1 MGAGGFRRGPHPS
14 GEWGWWNEAAL
25 LCTYRALGWNSLT
38 PRHAVGGISSEP
50 GLLLASDLT
59 RLRFLL
65 LGRSEPRRLLPCS
78 EALLLTDVF
87 SGPALS
93 SHCLELSLPV
103 LSIFKDPSW
112 KLSMASVQS
121 N

>member
-1 MGAGGFRRGPHPS
+1 MEWGCPTVRVQGSGVEQSHPS
-14 GEWGWWNEAAL
+14 S
-25 LCTYRALGWNSLT
+25 R
-38 PRHAVGGISSEP
+38 GGGVSSEP

>member
-1 MGAGGFRRGPHPS
+1 MEWGCPTVHVQGSGVEQSHPS
-14 GEWGWWNEAAL
+14 SHGEG
-25 LCTYRALGWNSLT
+25 
-38 PRHAVGGISSEP
+38 VSSEP

-59 RLRFLL
+59 RLHFLL
-65 LGRSEPRRLLPCS
+65 LGCSKPRRLLPCS
-78 EALLLTDVF
+78 EALLLTDVL

>member
-1 MGAGGFRRGPHPS
+1 MEWGCPTVHVQGSGVEQSHPS
-14 GEWGWWNEAAL
+14 
-25 LCTYRALGWNSLT
+25 S
-38 PRHAVGGISSEP
+38 HSGGVSSEP
-50 GLLLASDLT
+50 ELLLARGLT
-59 RLRFLL
+59 HLHFL
-65 LGRSEPRRLLPCS
+65 LGRSKPRRLLPFS
-78 EALLLTDVF
+78 EALLLTDVL

-93 SHCLELSLPV
+93 SHCLDLSLPV